1 VRLITLIWIVHR
13 LKDFALSISRS
24 ALLGFHVN
32 PNFPH
37 LHLHLLDGERTCLGK
52 FSYWVTD
59 NGDGKKGWG
68 GFVTIDQVM
77 MTLQSGGCY
86 LQTWMNL
93 WGCLSFCLPTKHQQN
108 P

>member
-1 VRLITLIWIVHR
+1 VYIFLSLRAEVRLITLIWIVHR

-77 MTLQSGGCY
+77 MTLQSGGTVTY
-86 LQTWMNL
+86 RP
-93 WGCLSFCLPTKHQQN
+93 G
-108 P
+108 